1 MERMGGIRVNVLTG
15 PQYLHSPAFDESS
28 CDQPL
33 APPLASEQMPGLPIY
48 HGRLAP

>member
-1 MERMGGIRVNVLTG
+1 MERMGGTKVNGLIG

-33 APPLASEQMPGLPIY
+33 APPLGSEQMSGLHVY